1 MRAWPA
7 PSALTPVKRFP
18 ILMRACEAAL
28 SAAPEDRRTPHSMPP
43 LDFALNHMTAP
54 ALNLDAF
61 FALAVSLGITKVEIR
76 NDLDGNAILDGTT
89 PAEVKALAA
98 RHGVTIISINALQRF
113 NEWTPARAAEAKDLI
128 DYAAAAGARAL
139 VLVPKND
146 GTGQADGERQANL
159 AEALAALKPMLTAA
173 GIIGLVE
180 PLGFEICSLR
190 SKREAA
196 EAIEAVGGEQTFRL
210 VHDTFHHHLAGEPE
224 LFAALTGLVH
234 ISGVEDADV
243 TVPAMRDGHRV
254 LVGPQD
260 RLGNISQ
267 IKALAAAGY
276 AGPLSF
282 EPFSPSVHDVID
294 PRAAVAQSIAFIHEN
309 I

>member
-1 MRAWPA
+1 
-7 PSALTPVKRFP
+7 
-18 ILMRACEAAL
+18 
-28 SAAPEDRRTPHSMPP
+28 MPP

-54 ALNLDAF
+54 ALKLDAF
-61 FALAVSLGITKVEIR
+61 FALAVSLGMTKVEIR
-76 NDLDGNAILDGTT
+76 NDLNGNAILDGTA
-89 PAEVKALAA
+89 PAEVKALAE

-113 NEWTPARAAEAKDLI
+113 NEWTHARAAEAKELI

-159 AEALAALKPMLTAA
+159 AEALIALKPMLAAA

-190 SKREAA
+190 SKREAV
-196 EAIEAVGGEQTFRL
+196 EAIRAIGGEQMFRL
-210 VHDTFHHHLAGEPE
+210 VHDTFHHHLAGEPD
-224 LFAALTGLVH
+224 LFAELTGLVH
-234 ISGVEDADV
+234 ISGVEDADI

-260 RLGNISQ
+260 RLGNIIQ
-267 IKALAAAGY
+267 IKALLAAGY
-276 AGPLSF
+276 TGPLSF
-282 EPFSPSVHDVID
+282 EPFSPDVHGVPD
-294 PRAAVAQSIAFIHEN
+294 PRAAVAQSVGFLREN